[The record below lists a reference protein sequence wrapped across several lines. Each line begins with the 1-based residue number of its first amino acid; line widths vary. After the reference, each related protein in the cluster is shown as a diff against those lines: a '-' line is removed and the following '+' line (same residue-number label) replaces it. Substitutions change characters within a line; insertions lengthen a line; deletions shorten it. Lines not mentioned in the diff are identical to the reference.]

1 MKYRHRGYFKRRG
14 YRHDDDYDDDDDDDD
29 DDDYDDDDDDDDDIE
44 MSAPVQYCTSITQG
58 KVSG

>member
-29 DDDYDDDDDDDDDIE
+29 DDIE

>member
-14 YRHDDDYDDDDDDDD
+14 YRHDDDYDD
-29 DDDYDDDDDDDDDIE
+29 YDDDDDDDIE

>member
-14 YRHDDDYDDDDDDDD
+14 YRHD
-29 DDDYDDDDDDDDDIE
+29 DDDDDDDDDIE

>member
-14 YRHDDDYDDDDDDDD
+14 YRHDDDYDDDDYD
-29 DDDYDDDDDDDDDIE
+29 DDDYDDDNDDIE

>member
-14 YRHDDDYDDDDDDDD
+14 YRHDDDYDDDDDDD
-29 DDDYDDDDDDDDDIE
+29 IE

>member
-1 MKYRHRGYFKRRG
+1 MHGFRLIKTNFWFLESMEYRR
-14 YRHDDDYDDDDDDDD
+14 DDGYDDDDD
-29 DDDYDDDDDDDDDIE
+29 E